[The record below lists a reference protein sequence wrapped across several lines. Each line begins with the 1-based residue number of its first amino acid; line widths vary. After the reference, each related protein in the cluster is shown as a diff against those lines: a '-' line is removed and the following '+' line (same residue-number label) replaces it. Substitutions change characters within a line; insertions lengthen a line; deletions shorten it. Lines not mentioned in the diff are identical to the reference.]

1 MHDPQAQSERKSPV
15 KLLNGAPDGEN
26 SCSHPRSLFSGL
38 RSRKAPGDLSPFR
51 DPSRDPLPI
60 LFWIGWPLLVAGQ
73 LADYLSTLAALG
85 AGGIEAN
92 PLMQPLVQA
101 PLLFLAVK
109 AGFALLVVG
118 TSWWLYARLPA
129 HSRAMVLVC
138 TAISWPPAVSNL
150 LLLLLA

>member
-1 MHDPQAQSERKSPV
+1 MVLGPGQSEQKSPA
-15 KLLNGAPDGEN
+15 KLPNGGRCGDNSDPD
-26 SCSHPRSLFSGL
+26 PRSLFSAP
-38 RSRKAPGDLSPFR
+38 RSRKVPGDLSPFH

-92 PLMQPLVQA
+92 PLMQPLVQD
-101 PLLFLAVK
+101 PPLFLAVK

-150 LLLLLA
+150 LLLLA

>member
-15 KLLNGAPDGEN
+15 KLSNGAPDGEN

-38 RSRKAPGDLSPFR
+38 RSRKVPGDLSPFH

-92 PLMQPLVQA
+92 PLMQPLVQD
-101 PLLFLAVK
+101 PPLFLAVK

-150 LLLLLA
+150 LLLLLT